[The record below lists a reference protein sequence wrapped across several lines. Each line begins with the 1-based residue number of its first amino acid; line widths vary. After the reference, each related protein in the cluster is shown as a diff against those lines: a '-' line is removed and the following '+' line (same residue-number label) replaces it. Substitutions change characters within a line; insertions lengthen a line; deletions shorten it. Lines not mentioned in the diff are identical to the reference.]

1 MFTYLKLKNFMSFK
15 DITINLE
22 SKKNEP
28 KKVVI
33 IYGQNGSGKST
44 ITKAFSVLKRTI
56 QTMQVRDMLSDIL
69 DDKFIPP
76 EDIPL
81 KPEIVLDMLK
91 SRLSNNTI
99 EKVISN
105 YKMIGSKES
114 MSLEYGFNI
123 NGNIGSYYIEMDDDS
138 IIEERLEYKL
148 NKKKSCY
155 FEINKNLKMINQK
168 IFKSDE
174 MLNDIKQQVKMY
186 WGKHSF
192 LSIILYEVTEKSE
205 SYVRSNII
213 ENLLEVINQFGKI
226 NYKIRKA
233 HNDEN
238 SSIDTDDY
246 LLENLEYGVIDIN
259 QKEELAV
266 VEKVLNNFLKS
277 LFDDVKKA
285 FYKTNVEK
293 EKITYSLWLTKKIEN
308 LEYDIDFEKEST
320 GTQEILEL
328 LPYLMLAA
336 SGKCVIIDEY
346 GIGIHDLLAAQ
357 LIKSVSQHLKG
368 QLIITTHNTLI
379 MDQSD
384 IPAESLYFIMDD
396 KKLNKS
402 VKCVTDLEERLH
414 PNYNYRKRY
423 FTKDIY
429 GEALPKINI
438 DIDLEEFSKLY
449 S

>member
-168 IFKSDE
+168 IFKSEE

-429 GEALPKINI
+429 GKALPKINI

>member
-1 MFTYLKLKNFMSFK
+1 MAY
-15 DITINLE
+15 
-22 SKKNEP
+22 
-28 KKVVI
+28 
-33 IYGQNGSGKST
+33 
-44 ITKAFSVLKRTI
+44 
-56 QTMQVRDMLSDIL
+56 
-69 DDKFIPP
+69 
-76 EDIPL
+76 
-81 KPEIVLDMLK
+81 
-91 SRLSNNTI
+91 
-99 EKVISN
+99 
-105 YKMIGSKES
+105 
-114 MSLEYGFNI
+114 
-123 NGNIGSYYIEMDDDS
+123 
-138 IIEERLEYKL
+138 
-148 NKKKSCY
+148 
-155 FEINKNLKMINQK
+155 
-168 IFKSDE
+168 
-174 MLNDIKQQVKMY
+174 
-186 WGKHSF
+186 
-192 LSIILYEVTEKSE
+192 
-205 SYVRSNII
+205 
-213 ENLLEVINQFGKI
+213 
-226 NYKIRKA
+226 
-233 HNDEN
+233 
-238 SSIDTDDY
+238 
-246 LLENLEYGVIDIN
+246 
-259 QKEELAV
+259 
-266 VEKVLNNFLKS
+266 
-277 LFDDVKKA
+277 
-285 FYKTNVEK
+285 
-293 EKITYSLWLTKKIEN
+293 KKIEN

>member
-168 IFKSDE
+168 IFKSEE

-308 LEYDIDFEKEST
+308 LEYDINFEKEST

>member
-168 IFKSDE
+168 IFKSEE

-423 FTKDIY
+423 FTMDIY